1 MIRTLARTSRLAMRA
16 LTRNRLRTF
25 LMMLGV
31 TIGVAS
37 LTALASV
44 GESTTQETMRR
55 FKRMLGTFDTV
66 IVRPGA
72 GRTRGMP
79 SLTTV
84 EPTLTFDDARALATE
99 LPEIRRVAE
108 VQNAFDI
115 DVKYRDR
122 TATPAVFGVSANWLA
137 LRGDEVET
145 GRNFTDDDV
154 RTLARTAIIGAD
166 ARRTLFGDDAPLNQT
181 LRIGDVPFTIVGTL
195 AARGA
200 GPGGASLDNLILI
213 PVTTASKRLFN
224 RDFLTMLIAQIGD
237 AEQPGQSERAM
248 AAVTTLLRE
257 RHRLAPAVQDDFT
270 LTSPR
275 AAMARV
281 TAVGSTLSRILT
293 GVAILATLIGGVVIM
308 GLMLIAVS
316 ERRKEIGIRRS
327 VGASRLDVLMQFLLE
342 AVAISTVGGTIGLLL
357 GASGIL
363 VAALL
368 QRLPPVVAWRSL
380 GIELLLSVL
389 VGLVFGVHPAW
400 KASRVDPIV
409 ALRS

>member
-1 MIRTLARTSRLAMRA
+1 MTLSRTGRLAVRA
-16 LTRNRLRTF
+16 LARNRLRTI

-44 GESTTQETMRR
+44 GESTKQETMRR

-84 EPTLTFDDARALATE
+84 EPTLTFDDARAIATD
-99 LPEIRRVAE
+99 LPEVKRVAE
-108 VQNAFDI
+108 VQNAFEI
-115 DVKYRDR
+115 DVKYRDKS
-122 TATPAVFGVSANWLA
+122 ASPAVFGVSDNWLA
-137 LRGDEVET
+137 LRDDEVAE
-145 GRNFTDDDV
+145 GRGFTDDDL
-154 RTLARTAIIGAD
+154 RTLARVAVIGAD
-166 ARRTLFGDDAPLNQT
+166 ARRTLFGDNNPVGQT
-181 LRIGDVPFTIVGTL
+181 VRIADVPFAIVGTL

-224 RDFLTMLIAQIGD
+224 REFLTMLVAQLND
-237 AEQPGQSERAM
+237 PERPGQSDRAI
-248 AAVTTLLRE
+248 AAITALLRE
-257 RHRLAPAVQDDFT
+257 RHRLAPAVPSDFT
-270 LTSPR
+270 ITSPR

-281 TAVGSTLSRILT
+281 TDVGTTLSRVLT
-293 GVAILATLIGGVVIM
+293 GVAILSTLIGGVVIM
-308 GLMLIAVS
+308 GLMSIAVS

-327 VGASRLDVLMQFLLE
+327 VGASRLDVLLQFLVE
-342 AVAISTVGGTIGLLL
+342 AIAISTLGGAIGLVLGLGGT
-357 GASGIL
+357 S
-363 VAALL
+363 VAAMA
-368 QRLPPVVAWRSL
+368 QQLPPVLAWRPIGSEVL
-380 GIELLLSVL
+380 VSVL

-400 KASRVDPIV
+400 KASKVDPIA